1 MLIILCSVS
10 FAIQNIENGI
20 LFSYDDKNAQ
30 SVFLV
35 GTMNDW
41 NQTINPMKKDENGIW
56 KIILKLEEG
65 KYAYKFV
72 VDGDWAFDQENPNF
86 EDDGFGGSNSIIEI
100 DNNGQ
105 ILKNKIKNNGIKSSF
120 NPKVY
125 FDGRY
130 FSNNLFSQ
138 NQVDRYMLNKPMN
151 DLNFGIKVKF
161 SSNLMGYTLLNVNN
175 INEETEMWKTHL
187 NYKRTLLKL
196 NTDYF
201 NVTAFDNF
209 GVVIFDDPFNLVGN
223 IGYNEYDF
231 GYGQGGVL
239 METSD
244 LFSDNIFKILSMG
257 MKAQM
262 VFSDKIGYDDDDISA
277 MRVKFSIPTSK
288 NNKFILGFSNYNY
301 MTISNDII
309 QMHDNQAVDFS
320 YVKDFY
326 RSSWK
331 EKMKLTFISEYS
343 KFKNS
348 DEEVL
353 ESIWMEGEN
362 FILGMSLKFPAAL
375 KIHLNYHQTSLEL
388 QENFSRN
395 RYTFGFNYLYNHITW
410 NIVGQ
415 VWENKLS
422 ANLDWGNYYKYFE
435 KTDGNGRW
443 FQEHSDISFEKYTVL
458 GYESGFTWE
467 SDIHYKFKI
476 RGHITELILK
486 IDLRIM
492 IF

>member
-1 MLIILCSVS
+1 
-10 FAIQNIENGI
+10 
-20 LFSYDDKNAQ
+20 
-30 SVFLV
+30 
-35 GTMNDW
+35 
-41 NQTINPMKKDENGIW
+41 
-56 KIILKLEEG
+56 
-65 KYAYKFV
+65 
-72 VDGDWAFDQENPNF
+72 
-86 EDDGFGGSNSIIEI
+86 
-100 DNNGQ
+100 
-105 ILKNKIKNNGIKSSF
+105 
-120 NPKVY
+120 
-125 FDGRY
+125 
-130 FSNNLFSQ
+130 
-138 NQVDRYMLNKPMN
+138 
-151 DLNFGIKVKF
+151 
-161 SSNLMGYTLLNVNN
+161 
-175 INEETEMWKTHL
+175 
-187 NYKRTLLKL
+187 
-196 NTDYF
+196 
-201 NVTAFDNF
+201 
-209 GVVIFDDPFNLVGN
+209 
-223 IGYNEYDF
+223 
-231 GYGQGGVL
+231 
-239 METSD
+239 
-244 LFSDNIFKILSMG
+244 
-257 MKAQM
+257 
-262 VFSDKIGYDDDDISA
+262 
-277 MRVKFSIPTSK
+277 
-288 NNKFILGFSNYNY
+288 

-486 IDLRIM
+486 NRFAHHDILSQPKFIENIIAFNYDISKEWKLFLDTRIPYYNDP
-492 IF
+492 F